1 MAVDPKILTEIS
13 QVTREIEDNYP
24 ELYKY
29 IDENPMT
36 LPDENNLDESNP
48 EVDDQAFRDYLE
60 SLKSMLA
67 KYKDEHENN

>member
-1 MAVDPKILTEIS
+1 MAIDPSILTEIS
-13 QVTREIEDNYP
+13 RVTRDIEDNYP

-36 LPDENNLDESNP
+36 LPDESQPD
-48 EVDDQAFRDYLE
+48 VDNQAFKEYLE

-67 KYKDEHENN
+67 EYKKKHQK

>member
-1 MAVDPKILTEIS
+1 MAVNPKILTEIS

-36 LPDENNLDESNP
+36 LPDENNPDESNP

>member
-36 LPDENNLDESNP
+36 LPDENNADESNP

>member
-13 QVTREIEDNYP
+13 AVTRDIEENYP

-36 LPDENNLDESNP
+36 LPDENHP
-48 EVDDQAFRDYLE
+48 EVDNEAFKEYLE
-60 SLKSMLA
+60 SLKTMLA
-67 KYKDEHENN
+67 EYKKKHQ